1 MRHTRF
7 QSAMSCDT
15 GSNAALDVPLL
26 MEEPTLSA
34 MIAPSRPA
42 ERQRVGLVSIQQ
54 GGLSVEKMLTP
65 TSEWGAQ
72 AGRRLG
78 HEILPE
84 PFLGCRLR
92 DSLHVHEKPQPVGL
106 CHIVRVERMRP
117 FIGGREVGWETI

>member
-26 MEEPTLSA
+26 MEEPALSV
-34 MIAPSRPA
+34 MIALSRPT
-42 ERQRVGLVSIQQ
+42 ERQRAGLVSTQQ
-54 GGLSVEKMLTP
+54 GGLSVEEMLTP

-92 DSLHVHEKPQPVGL
+92 DPLHVHEEPHPVVL
-106 CHIVRVERMRP
+106 CHIVRGERMRP
-117 FIGGREVGWETI
+117 FIRGREVGREAV